1 MTALERCASRWNLP
15 ALTLAVMLFAAC
27 THTTPNPA
35 KVEAQLAESLGAE
48 GFSAVTVRATDAGQ
62 FTGTAMHADGTV
74 WTVTAS
80 VTRGKLRYESRS
92 TVTKQTTDESGSVTT
107 STSESVVS
115 GTVPYDG

>member
-1 MTALERCASRWNLP
+1 MTALERRASRWNPP

-35 KVEAQLAESLGAE
+35 KVEAQLAERLGAE
-48 GFSAVTVRATDAGQ
+48 GVSAVAVRATDADQ

-80 VTRGKLRYESRS
+80 VTRGKLRHESHS
-92 TVTKQTTDESGSVTT
+92 TVTKQNTDASGSIST
-107 STSESVVS
+107 SKSESVVS
-115 GTVPYDG
+115 GSIPYDG